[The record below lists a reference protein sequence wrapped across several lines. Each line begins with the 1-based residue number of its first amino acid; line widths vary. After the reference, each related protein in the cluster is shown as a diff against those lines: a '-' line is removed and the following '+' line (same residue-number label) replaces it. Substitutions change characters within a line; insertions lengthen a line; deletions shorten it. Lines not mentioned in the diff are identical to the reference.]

1 MVGSTGHR
9 ATSLTVAQL
18 NIIGA
23 AFAAG
28 IVLFAAIALTVGP
41 LGLAAEDGGT
51 ESSDS
56 LGTML
61 LYVLGAQAIVVLPI
75 SFALRNAGV
84 KRVAADRESTLA
96 QIDEGQV
103 PTQLGGAII
112 VSAALVESLGL
123 FGCVIVLLT
132 GNMIALGAP
141 VLAVL
146 MILLELPNQQRLR
159 EAVESA
165 GRLR

>member
-1 MVGSTGHR
+1 M
-9 ATSLTVAQL
+9 TVAQL
-18 NIIGA
+18 NIICA
-23 AFAAG
+23 ALAAG
-28 IVLFAAIALTVGP
+28 IVLFAVIALIVGP
-41 LGLAAEDGGT
+41 VGVAAGEGGI

-61 LYVLGAQAIVVLPI
+61 LYVLGAQTIVVLPLA
-75 SFALRNAGV
+75 FALRKAGF
-84 KRVAADRESTLA
+84 KRVAADRVSTLA

-103 PTQLGGAII
+103 PTQVGGAFI

-132 GNMIALGAP
+132 GNMIAVGAP
-141 VLAVL
+141 VIAVL
-146 MILLELPNQQRLR
+146 LILLELPSQQRLR